1 MSLSVLYRNMAIS
14 VYNFIIPP
22 RCNGCSILL
31 ASKAIFCEHCH
42 KKIIP
47 VVSIPLTINSKYQ
60 VHVFAAG
67 AYQDA
72 LKRLIL
78 AKLTG
83 HQLAGT
89 HLGTI
94 IWYTTPLAT
103 LPMDYIIPIPL
114 HWTRRLSRGFN
125 QTEHM
130 AQALSELSGKPVV
143 SLLKRTK
150 RTAFQTQ
157 LSAHDR
163 VSNMKDAFALT
174 IQEHTLY
181 HGKHLILVDDL
192 FTTGTTLT
200 NACKILAQLK
210 PASITCVVGAKVI

>member
-1 MSLSVLYRNMAIS
+1 MTSI
-14 VYNFIIPP
+14 YNFIIPP

-31 ASKAIFCEHCH
+31 SSKAIFCEDCH
-42 KKIIP
+42 QKITP
-47 VVSIPLTINSKYQ
+47 VVSTQLNITSKYH
-60 VHVFAAG
+60 VHIFAAG
-67 AYQDA
+67 AYQDV

-83 HQLAGT
+83 YQLAGT

-94 IWYTTPLAT
+94 IWYTTPVAT
-103 LPMDYIIPIPL
+103 LPMDYIIPLPL

-130 AQALSELSGKPVV
+130 AQALSTLSGKPVA

-150 RTAFQTQ
+150 RTAFQAQ

-163 VSNMKDAFALT
+163 KDNMKDAFTLT
-174 IQEHTLY
+174 TQKDTLY
-181 HGKHLILVDDL
+181 HDKHLLLVDDL

-200 NACKILAQLK
+200 NACKLLIELK